1 MTCAKGTKWS
11 QFMVSWR
18 YHKTSCPTQYCHP
31 QDEKCLWKSV
41 RWWIL
46 LQQSFLRGQCRK
58 EPFLI
63 SSQIFSES
71 FFSHLADKFLREGK
85 SKSGCNCGR
94 GLFFLVMWMNIRIT
108 RYTSQFYS
116 HNINPLVFLEP
127 DCCLLARAL
136 ECKVATFFLLHKV
149 KMFSQIFPRQ
159 FLFQICQIYQLPPW
173 FPHQGFSKTIVKT

>member
-1 MTCAKGTKWS
+1 MIPVHAFLAISQNQLPHTVLSPPGRKMSVEVSGMMNPSTTKLSTWTMQKGTNPDQLS
-11 QFMVSWR
+11 DF
-18 YHKTSCPTQYCHP
+18 
-31 QDEKCLWKSV
+31 
-41 RWWIL
+41 
-46 LQQSFLRGQCRK
+46 QSSFHS
-58 EPFLI
+58 F
-63 SSQIFSES
+63 S

-159 FLFQICQIYQLPPW
+159 FFFRICQICQLPPW
-173 FPHQGFSKTIVKT
+173 FPHQVFSKTIVKT